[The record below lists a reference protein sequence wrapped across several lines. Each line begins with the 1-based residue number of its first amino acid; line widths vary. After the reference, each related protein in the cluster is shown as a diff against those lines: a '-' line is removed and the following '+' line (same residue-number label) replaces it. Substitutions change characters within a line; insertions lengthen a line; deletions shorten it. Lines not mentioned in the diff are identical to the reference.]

1 MSHGRGGGGGGVLPS
16 LGGWELWGTAAQPA
30 DTWATAAPAPSPFVV
45 AVTPQSCDAY
55 IASTLLPLC
64 RRACQ
69 LMTGPRAA
77 EAARSLGAPH
87 ITSAGSAMCR
97 SASAMLANLAQAM
110 HTDAQTLMLWHD
122 AHARAAGHVGTL
134 GGPPAWRVLA
144 ERIDIASKACLT
156 VKGVV
161 FAGFTTNRSDQESL
175 VALHG
180 PGQETVADQM
190 WFSEIN
196 DCLCASLD
204 MASRVDALLGQL
216 LFADVGTYLLCA
228 ARLVSSVLATYLQG
242 LSAAQVVRATWMDD
256 VIRERTATA
265 VHAHGAPPALVRAQE
280 AQAAARSAQAH
291 QSGFAAMVQCAA
303 VLGDLRDTDGRG
315 DPAELSSQDS

>member
-1 MSHGRGGGGGGVLPS
+1 
-16 LGGWELWGTAAQPA
+16 
-30 DTWATAAPAPSPFVV
+30 
-45 AVTPQSCDAY
+45 
-55 IASTLLPLC
+55 
-64 RRACQ
+64 
-69 LMTGPRAA
+69 
-77 EAARSLGAPH
+77 
-87 ITSAGSAMCR
+87 
-97 SASAMLANLAQAM
+97 MLASLAQQM

-122 AHARAAGHVGTL
+122 AHARAAGHGGTQ
-134 GGPPAWRVLA
+134 GGPPAWHVLA

-190 WFSEIN
+190 WFSEIS

-242 LSAAQVVRATWMDD
+242 LSAAQMVRATWMDD
-256 VIRERTATA
+256 VIRDRTATA

-280 AQAAARSAQAH
+280 AQAAARWAQAH

-303 VLGDLRDTDGRG
+303 VLGDLRDMDGKG
-315 DPAELSSQDS
+315 DPAEQSSQDASFF